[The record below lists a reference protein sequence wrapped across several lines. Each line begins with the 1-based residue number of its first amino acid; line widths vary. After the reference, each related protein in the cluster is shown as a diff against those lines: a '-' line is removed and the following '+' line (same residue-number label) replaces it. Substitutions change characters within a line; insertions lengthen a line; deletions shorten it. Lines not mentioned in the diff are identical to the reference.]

1 MMTLVM
7 SSVLVVAAAQS
18 AAVNTARDGL
28 RNCFKTAI
36 EQAKAEKVA
45 KDGFQ
50 PFAKSHCTTQANS
63 FMAAVWA
70 FDAKNKVSKKQS
82 NADAELQIE
91 DFLFTA
97 DEKFQREAAA
107 PAPGQ

>member
-7 SSVLVVAAAQS
+7 SSVLMLAAVQS
-18 AAVNTARDGL
+18 AAVNSARDGL
-28 RNCFKTAI
+28 RNCLRDAI
-36 EQAKAEKVA
+36 PQAKAANIA

-50 PFAKSHCTTQANS
+50 DFARARCADQATS
-63 FMAAVWA
+63 FTAAVWA
-70 FDAKNKVSKKQS
+70 FDVKNKVSKKQS

-97 DEKFQREAAA
+97 DEKFQRES
-107 PAPGQ
+107 APGQ

>member
-1 MMTLVM
+1 MMTLLL
-7 SSVLVVAAAQS
+7 SSVLVLAAVQN

-28 RNCFKTAI
+28 RNCFKEAI
-36 EQAKAEKVA
+36 TQAKADKVA

-50 PFAKSHCTTQANS
+50 PFARTHCATQAS
-63 FMAAVWA
+63 KFTAAVWS

-97 DEKFQREAAA
+97 DEKFQREG
-107 PAPGQ
+107 GQ

>member
-1 MMTLVM
+1 MMTLLL

-18 AAVNTARDGL
+18 AAVNSARDGL
-28 RNCFKTAI
+28 RNCFKEAVT
-36 EQAKAEKVA
+36 QAKTDKIP

-50 PFAKSHCTTQANS
+50 TFARTHCTAQAS
-63 FMAAVWA
+63 KFTAAVWA

-97 DEKFQREAAA
+97 DEKFQRE
-107 PAPGQ
+107 GQ